1 MRRPLLGFLVL
12 ALGCVEPTAALD
24 GGAVDGGPG
33 VDAPGADGAASD
45 APGSDAPA
53 SDVPGAAAV
62 LDLGLTVHLENDAPY
77 DAAWASELDRVAGI
91 FEAHGARL
99 TLEPRQEILMGS
111 PEARAVL
118 ATLAARGHAV
128 GSHAALGEMAGLT
141 QAQFELQLTGR
152 RTALEAVVAPVEHVS
167 GICSSLDFVRAAVAA
182 GFTFTTGATA
192 GCLTAMAPADRP
204 AGYADLT
211 CASLAT
217 AACHHYY
224 PTDLATRLHP
234 WRARDAAHWLTDDPA
249 GELVVLSGSGTLPC
263 LEEEAANPDRLSRC
277 TLTDGDGALALAELD
292 EALGLLDP
300 AQVNATYWVW
310 GSFTTTGLDDAVLER
325 FLDAVDERVAT
336 GAVRWRTAHEVHEEY
351 LAWEAS
357 HR

>member
-1 MRRPLLGFLVL
+1 MAAWIV
-12 ALGCVEPTAALD
+12 GCGGSTGGGGAADGSASLD
-24 GGAVDGGPG
+24 GGGTGTDGGASVDGSASVDGGG
-33 VDAPGADGAASD
+33 SGTDG
-45 APGSDAPA
+45 G
-53 SDVPGAAAV
+53 GAAAV
-62 LDLGLTVHLENDAPY
+62 LNLGLTVHLENDAPY
-77 DAAWASELDRVAGI
+77 DAAWASELERVAAI

-118 ATLAARGHAV
+118 ATLSARGHAV

-141 QAQFELQLTGR
+141 QAQFEIQLTGR
-152 RTALEAVVAPVEHVS
+152 RTALDAVVAPVEHVS

-277 TLTDGDGALALAELD
+277 TLTDGDGALALAVLD

-336 GAVRWRTAHEVHEEY
+336 GAVRWRTAHEVYEEY